1 MQPHEQHDP
10 KPDPP
15 KPKEPD
21 RRDKRAKWLLFVIAV
36 LLGLIVS
43 QVAKR
48 FLPTAVLRSSTKS
61 SGFRRCRATQSNR
74 NLKLAFSGPLKG
86 PLLGR
91 TKIWR
96 RFHAGA
102 LTPGHAARSA
112 AGWRSAPLFAL
123 GLLLVR

>member
-21 RRDKRAKWLLFVIAV
+21 WRDKRAKWLLFVIAI

-48 FLPTAVLRSSTKS
+48 FL
-61 SGFRRCRATQSNR
+61 
-74 NLKLAFSGPLKG
+74 
-86 PLLGR
+86 
-91 TKIWR
+91 
-96 RFHAGA
+96 
-102 LTPGHAARSA
+102 
-112 AGWRSAPLFAL
+112 
-123 GLLLVR
+123 